1 MKTKSSSLTFPLD
14 EEDLHEVMDKFGQYL
29 LPAPLLQYIL
39 RETPQVFYTRLLPP
53 LLVL

>member
-1 MKTKSSSLTFPLD
+1 
-14 EEDLHEVMDKFGQYL
+14 MDKFGQYL

-53 LLVL
+53 LLVLWGFIFQRLNPDHSCDAA